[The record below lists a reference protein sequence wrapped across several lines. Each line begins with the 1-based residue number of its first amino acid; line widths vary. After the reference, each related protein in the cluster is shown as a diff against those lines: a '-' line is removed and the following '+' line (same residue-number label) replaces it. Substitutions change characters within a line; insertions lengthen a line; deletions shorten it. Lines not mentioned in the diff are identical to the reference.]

1 MHPQQ
6 DEEVG
11 VELGLG
17 NSDVE
22 NLLTSHAVHITQ
34 KIDIDGLRIHLID
47 NECITL
53 TDEES
58 LRKPTK
64 RDNVLELMKMISRKG
79 IGAFKKFL
87 DALEESSK
95 DDLGHREL
103 ADTLRKEYQL
113 RERRKVFKMKRE
125 TSTLSTASSESWTSD
140 RRSIVDTNTSLR
152 LGGDQNGMG
161 LPPTIKEEP
170 DTDGVTNEKVSY
182 KALCTNPMLCC
193 KCS

>member
-1 MHPQQ
+1 M
-6 DEEVG
+6 
-11 VELGLG
+11 ELELRD
-17 NSDVE
+17 SDVE
-22 NLLTSHAVHITQ
+22 NLLTSHVRLMTK
-34 KIDIDGLRIHLID
+34 KIDVDDLKIYLID

-58 LRKPTK
+58 LHKPTK
-64 RDNVLELMKMISRKG
+64 RDNVLELIKIISRKG

-113 RERRKVFKMKRE
+113 RERRKVFKMKRDM
-125 TSTLSTASSESWTSD
+125 STLSTASSESWTSD

-170 DTDGVTNEKVSY
+170 DTDGVTNEKVIKLQGSLY
-182 KALCTNPMLCC
+182 
-193 KCS
+193 